1 MTGFILL
8 DTSCCGEEFRWLSSI
23 STIYDKGK
31 EKWVPQRLSG
41 KESTTMGR
49 HRFDPWVKKILWR
62 RKWQTLPVFLPGE
75 SQGQRSLEGYI
86 HGVEKAGYNLATKQ
100 QQQME
105 K

>member
-62 RKWQTLPVFLPGE
+62 RKWQTLPV
-75 SQGQRSLEGYI
+75 SCLENPKDRG
-86 HGVEKAGYNLATKQ
+86 AWRAAF
-100 QQQME
+100 ME
-105 K
+105 LKKLDTT